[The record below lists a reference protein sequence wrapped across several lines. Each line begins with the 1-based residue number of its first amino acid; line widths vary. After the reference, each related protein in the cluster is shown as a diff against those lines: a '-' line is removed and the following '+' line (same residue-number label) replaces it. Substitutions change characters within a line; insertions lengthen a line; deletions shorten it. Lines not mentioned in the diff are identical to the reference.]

1 LAGWSMGLGSV
12 FTGSGHNIP
21 YLLSSIISRWG
32 IQVPMLFIT
41 TKILN
46 LSAIYVWL
54 SFVAAE
60 IGEIII
66 ILIHYKKGKWK
77 TKRV

>member
-1 LAGWSMGLGSV
+1 MG
-12 FTGSGHNIP
+12 
-21 YLLSSIISRWG
+21 G

-66 ILIHYKKGKWK
+66 ILIHYKKRKMENKKGIDK
-77 TKRV
+77 TKNNSDR